1 MTDEKQKTKE
11 SPKIWKAKAWNKWH
25 WLQYHAAIAT
35 NKYSSRT
42 FLIALAITYISTFAF
57 LPSFELLPN
66 NFFSNN
72 FQPLTSLF
80 LSLGCALL
88 GSSAIAFSFMMFA
101 MQVNIERLPHGLFHK
116 FSSDKKLLF
125 YLTGSIGLAISI
137 VSLSM
142 IPDSSWATFAVANST
157 IGTISIFVLF
167 LCGYK
172 RALSLIDPSNQLEI
186 LLKETQKSFQ
196 IWDKRCERARPF
208 YHTDSDNELD
218 LLAENSMDF
227 SRRAYFEKHPYWHNQ
242 AKEACNHA
250 ISFASKYA
258 SREEYEISGKALDCI
273 ILINSEYVRTKGTTF
288 FSSTPF
294 IPTGYSH
301 DNFISYSLELVR
313 KYTTTGLHNKD
324 ERHIEQALSCMHSLA
339 NIFLAIKYSSVRS
352 SKSHANLAL
361 GYLDRAI
368 MNIVPLCMDDV
379 IMNGL
384 REIGDLS
391 REYSLQAQPNDLA
404 QFAEAICKISLTRMS
419 SPDSFP
425 VVQIASEQLSKLT
438 LNALCNCKEGT
449 SYLFSTISSQS
460 YSLISVVFNTVPDA
474 PLLSNHSSYLSALY
488 SPMNTQGFMRLFLG
502 LTAELSRQESTLVDS
517 HEHCFL
523 NIIEWLKSIQDSHV
537 KIFNQAASSQLPI
550 CTDLVM
556 WTTSIIKGLID
567 LTKSLHCP
575 EELVSDLNENIIAL
589 SRMFICT
596 GESTDI
602 YSHLETSS
610 VTSNIFS
617 CCQFAWQKENLKL
630 FGQLQEIFF
639 EWTKKAG
646 KHETGWGIAGRG
658 VLGICALALFTEDQS
673 SFEKAK
679 EQIKSLADYFPEN
692 IKLSTIRDLSEAISS
707 VGRCRYSRS
716 EIEIALGNINQ
727 GKKNNLLNEAIAIL
741 R

>member
-142 IPDSSWATFAVANST
+142 IPDSSWAAFAVANST

-227 SRRAYFEKHPYWHNQ
+227 SRRAYFENNPYWHNQ
-242 AKEACNHA
+242 AVEACKHS
-250 ISFASKYA
+250 ISFANKYA
-258 SREEYEISGKALDCI
+258 SRGEYEISGKALNCI
-273 ILINSEYVRTKGTTF
+273 ILVNSEYVKIKGTTF
-288 FSSTPF
+288 FSNNSF

-301 DNFISYSLELVR
+301 DNFISHSLELIR
-313 KYTTTGLHNKD
+313 QYTSTGLHNKD

-352 SKSHANLAL
+352 NKSHANLAL
-361 GYLDRAI
+361 GYLERAI

-391 REYSLQAQPNDLA
+391 REYALQAQPNDLA
-404 QFAEAICKISLTRMS
+404 QFAETICKISLTRMS

-460 YSLISVVFNTVPDA
+460 YSLISVVFSTIPDA
-474 PLLSNHSSYLSALY
+474 PLLSNHSSYLSSLY
-488 SPMNTQGFMRLFLG
+488 SPINTQGFMRLFLG

-556 WTTSIIKGLID
+556 WTTSIIKGLIT
-567 LTKSLHCP
+567 LTKSPHCP
-575 EELVSDLNENIIAL
+575 EELVPRLHKHIVGL
-589 SRMFICT
+589 SRTFIYT
-596 GESTDI
+596 EESRDI
-602 YSHLETSS
+602 FSHLETNS

-617 CCQFAWQKENLKL
+617 CCQYAWQEEIPELSEK
-630 FGQLQEIFF
+630 LQEVLFN
-639 EWTKKAG
+639 WTKKAG
-646 KHETGWGIAGRG
+646 QFETGWGIAGRG
-658 VLGICALALFTEDQS
+658 ILGICAFSLIVDNPIF
-673 SFEKAK
+673 FEKTK
-679 EQIKSLADYFPEN
+679 NQIESLAEIFPQN
-692 IKLSTIRDLSEAISS
+692 ILESVIRDLAGEISS
-707 VGRCRYSRS
+707 SDNYSYSDS
-716 EIEIALGNINQ
+716 EIKITLRNVDLQ
-727 GKKNNLLNEAIAIL
+727 KKNILLNEVIEIL